1 MKLLVF
7 VIDALCSQDLEWMKT
22 MPHFSMLFERGS
34 YVESILPVH
43 PALTYSCHTAIL
55 TGRYVDGHG
64 IVHNEILSRGGKTGL
79 PWHNMRRDIKVPT
92 LMDYARDAGLSTCSL
107 SWPVSGAADLDFLF
121 PMIVPYDYY
130 GYEPEKWLE
139 GTASENLM
147 DAYFWK
153 YGRYLRGQD
162 RSLDLFTMAV
172 APDLIEDFGQPDVM
186 LVKMCDLDSVRHTY
200 GVYTEETH
208 EQLRK
213 HDQEFGVLLETIRR
227 YGDFENTNF
236 VILGDHGQTD
246 VEDVLNINRLLVKEG
261 FIKLDEAGN
270 VESFEAFGH
279 STGLACLIEVGDPGN
294 ADQLQRVRNYLESL
308 KADPNIKLRYVLDKD
323 QAKAEYHLEGPFD
336 FVIESDRNVSF
347 SDRLNNTEIWASREP
362 GDHKIGMATHGS
374 RPDRVETTAFL
385 ACGPGFKQGVVI
397 DQANMVDIAPT
408 LAEILGLSMQNCD
421 GEPMKGIINPHESKR

>member
-1 MKLLVF
+1 
-7 VIDALCSQDLEWMKT
+7 
-22 MPHFSMLFERGS
+22 
-34 YVESILPVH
+34 
-43 PALTYSCHTAIL
+43 
-55 TGRYVDGHG
+55 
-64 IVHNEILSRGGKTGL
+64 
-79 PWHNMRRDIKVPT
+79 
-92 LMDYARDAGLSTCSL
+92 MDYARDAGLSNCSL
-107 SWPVSGAADLDFLF
+107 SLPVSGAADLDFLF

-261 FIKLDEAGN
+261 FIKLDEAGI

-279 STGLACLIEVGDPGN
+279 STGLACLI
-294 ADQLQRVRNYLESL
+294 R
-308 KADPNIKLRYVLDKD
+308 
-323 QAKAEYHLEGPFD
+323 
-336 FVIESDRNVSF
+336 
-347 SDRLNNTEIWASREP
+347 WATRQC
-362 GDHKIGMATHGS
+362 
-374 RPDRVETTAFL
+374 RPAA
-385 ACGPGFKQGVVI
+385 ACGI
-397 DQANMVDIAPT
+397 T
-408 LAEILGLSMQNCD
+408 
-421 GEPMKGIINPHESKR
+421 

>member
-7 VIDALCSQDLEWMKT
+7 VIDALCSHDLEWMKD
-22 MPHFSMLFERGS
+22 MPHFSVLFEQGS
-34 YVESILPVH
+34 YVRSILPVH

-55 TGRYVDGHG
+55 TGRFVDGHG
-64 IVHNEILSRGGKTGL
+64 ILHNEALERGGKTGL

-92 LMDYARDAGLSTCSL
+92 LMDYAREAGLSTCSL
-107 SWPVSGAADLDFLF
+107 SWPVSGAADLDFNF

-139 GTASENLM
+139 GTATKNLM

-153 YGRYLRGQD
+153 YGRYLKGLD

-172 APDLIEDFGQPDVM
+172 APDIIEDFGQPDLM
-186 LVKMCDLDSVRHTY
+186 LVKMCDLDSVRHTF
-200 GVYTEETH
+200 GVYHERTH

-213 HDQEFGVLLETIRR
+213 HDQEFGVLLETVRR

-236 VILGDHGQTD
+236 VIVGDHGQTD
-246 VEDVLNINRLLVKEG
+246 VEDVLNINRLFANEG
-261 FIKLDEAGN
+261 FIELDKEGKLI
-270 VESFEAFGH
+270 SFEAFGH
-279 STGLACLIEVGDPGN
+279 SAGLSCFIEVANPEDT
-294 ADQLQRVRNYLESL
+294 AQLERVRAFLETL
-308 KADPNIKLRYVLDKD
+308 KDDPNIKLRYVLDKD
-323 QAKAEYHLEGPFD
+323 QAKAEYHLAGPFD

-347 SDRLNNTEIWASREP
+347 SDRLDNSEVWVSREP

-374 RPDRVETTAFL
+374 RPDRLETTAL
-385 ACGPGFKQGVVI
+385 IVCGPGFVPGVKL

-408 LAEILGLSMQNCD
+408 LAEILGLSMENCD
-421 GEPMKGIINPHESKR
+421 GQAIKELIRTNESKR